1 MGPESI
7 ILLMISAWFLVAAAM
22 LWGMLRIARRHA
34 AHSSHPESRPVERA
48 PLARNGGKRR
58 PAQRPKL
65 PRPVLSPAYRAAHH
79 FSHR

>member
-34 AHSSHPESRPVERA
+34 TYSQPRPVERA
-48 PLARNGGKRR
+48 TAPRNAGKRR

-79 FSHR
+79 FAHR